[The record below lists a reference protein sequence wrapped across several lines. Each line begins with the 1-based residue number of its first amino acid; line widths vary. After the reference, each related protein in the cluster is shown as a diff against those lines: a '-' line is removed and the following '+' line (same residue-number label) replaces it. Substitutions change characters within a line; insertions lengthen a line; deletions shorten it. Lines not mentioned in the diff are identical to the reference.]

1 MSVVPCSAGSAFV
14 HRIHFTMCQFTTCQ
28 EIYKKSCNE
37 KKVLEEFSSL
47 CGQMVGSLLNMSSPQ
62 FD

>member
-1 MSVVPCSAGSAFV
+1 M
-14 HRIHFTMCQFTTCQ
+14 TCQ
-28 EIYKKSCNE
+28 EIYKKSHNE
-37 KKVLEEFSSL
+37 KKALEKFSSV